1 MHKTPQSPEH
11 PSLHE
16 KKTHFYKQA
25 KEALPFLYTQK
36 NSLSGRFPDPIIVV
50 LGNRNQCELLTL
62 EIHFLESVWSL
73 VGLRPWLNP
82 VPHYDYYE
90 DIRRIWKIDASLSF
104 SPVFLFTAQTVK
116 NHKGG
121 TPLFLYAHK
130 NGLSGRFPDSI
141 IVVTGNRNQ
150 CELLTLGC
158 NP

>member
-90 DIRRIWKIDASLSF
+90 DIRRIWKIDASLSLSIF
-104 SPVFLFTAQTVK
+104 STFSTQKKEGLPPPFISHYLQRFRLF
-116 NHKGG
+116 
-121 TPLFLYAHK
+121 
-130 NGLSGRFPDSI
+130 R
-141 IVVTGNRNQ
+141 
-150 CELLTLGC
+150 LLQQESARVL
-158 NP
+158 PQKVL